1 MSFWNTRSNFRL
13 NHSGARPLLT
23 HEKAFYLDTIHPV
36 TQDYVTPTRL
46 FPAVRHKARTT
57 AEMRQEILD
66 AWEDVRLKSAERER
80 EQRLLAMKKEAQSR
94 EDIARSKKEEAE
106 RQKQLE
112 RRNAEQIKRGR
123 VFSEISRDLRGY
135 TLEQISED
143 PELKDHLLSVLPE
156 LLAQNAQR
164 IASLKAILSAE

>member
-1 MSFWNTRSNFRL
+1 
-13 NHSGARPLLT
+13 
-23 HEKAFYLDTIHPV
+23 
-36 TQDYVTPTRL
+36 
-46 FPAVRHKARTT
+46 
-57 AEMRQEILD
+57 MRQEILD